1 MKIFWSRSAW
11 RSSRIS
17 RNLAN
22 TGAVVQCCCTSARC
36 KVWDRAGEVSSYQA
50 SNQSRCGSRRPRDRL
65 IGKLL
70 LQVSK
75 HARCGSTNH
84 EERAWVES
92 RDVEINVCARQ
103 LVRIRTMS
111 KDVVKVDEFEAL
123 AKKKMPKMAFDY
135 YASGAED
142 EHTLQ
147 QNRDAFSRIRWVQQQ
162 VPVWLR
168 SARLVF
174 PPARYS
180 SWT

>member
-1 MKIFWSRSAW
+1 
-11 RSSRIS
+11 
-17 RNLAN
+17 
-22 TGAVVQCCCTSARC
+22 
-36 KVWDRAGEVSSYQA
+36 
-50 SNQSRCGSRRPRDRL
+50 
-65 IGKLL
+65 
-70 LQVSK
+70 
-75 HARCGSTNH
+75 
-84 EERAWVES
+84 
-92 RDVEINVCARQ
+92 
-103 LVRIRTMS
+103 MS

-168 SARLVF
+168 SARLVYQ
-174 PPARYS
+174 PARDS